1 MHVLTQQ
8 AAASSDV
15 ADALRRIETV
25 LKLSRTAVWEVDRE
39 GVFTYVSSSFEDLLG
54 YRPEELVGRR
64 TIHDFYPAQST
75 PELEKE
81 FSEDWI
87 GQGEEFSQLAL
98 PLVAKSGEIVWISS
112 SGMPIR
118 NEEGRVVGFR
128 GADRDITALKQAE
141 ENLRAN
147 EQNLWRQIQE
157 APVPM
162 AFTGL
167 SDSGDLQ
174 VNRAFVRTFGYE
186 PDEVPSIEA
195 WFAKAYPDEVYREQV
210 RHDTEEWF
218 AQAAKGE
225 VPRPL
230 EYRVTCK
237 DGRVLDVEVAGAVV
251 AGRFVGTFTDVSQRR
266 RELEMRAAREEEL
279 RRVMESLPFP
289 VVMSAAGLDFD
300 WQDARAEVTFL
311 NRRFTALFGYER
323 GDIPTVSDWARQAFP
338 DEQKRNE
345 IFAALDRQVQAALR
359 TEGDVGPIEITVLA
373 KNGEPRDVLIQ
384 AVAVGNKLVTSMED
398 VTERNRVR
406 AKLEE
411 SEARF
416 RRMIEDAPVAISFTR
431 EGGSVLSF
439 NKAFTSTFGWTIDD
453 VPDYDTWFEKIYPD
467 PEYRREALQ
476 TWGADLENARQSDGR
491 IGARVYRMADKSG
504 AQREVEISAVLLG
517 GEMFGTFVDL
527 TERNRAERLLAA
539 SEASLRALVE
549 NAPLGIVRLDLAN
562 GRLWANKAFTDI
574 LGYTA
579 EDIPDLEHWMQR
591 AYPDP
596 AYRARIMADWGQQ
609 LQDAQAGDGKI
620 NASSEVRVI
629 DKSGAEHEMQFSG
642 ILLAGEV
649 FGLWVDL
656 TERNRAERLFREQ
669 RDQLARVGRV
679 SALGQL
685 AASLAH
691 ELDQPLGAILN
702 NAETAEILLT
712 RTPPDL
718 PELRNILRDII
729 EDDRR
734 AGAVLDRIR
743 AMVEKQPFARAA
755 VDVPSLFSQI
765 CELVRPVIE
774 ARKIK
779 LETSVEPGLPPI
791 DGDTVLLQQAL
802 LNLVLNAADAIG
814 ARADGLIQLR
824 AGEPLVGSAAI
835 SVGDNGGGV
844 SDEEKDRLL
853 EPFHTTKEGGLGM
866 GLPIVANIVEQHGG
880 QLRVENLVGR
890 GLTVILTL
898 PVHRRRLL

>member
-1 MHVLTQQ
+1 MRVLTQQ

-15 ADALRRIETV
+15 ADALRRIEAV

-81 FSEDWI
+81 LSEDWI
-87 GQGEEFSQLAL
+87 GQGEEFAQLAV
-98 PLVAKSGEIVWISS
+98 PLVAKSGEIVWVSS

-118 NEEGRVVGFR
+118 DGEGRVVGFR

-147 EQNLWRQIQE
+147 EQTLWRQIQE

-162 AFTGL
+162 AL

-174 VNRAFVRTFGYE
+174 EVNRAFVRTFGYA
-186 PDEVPSIEA
+186 PDEVASIEA

-210 RHDTEEWF
+210 RRDAEEWF

-225 VPRPL
+225 VPQTR

-251 AGRFVGTFTDVSQRR
+251 AGRFVGTFTDVSSRR

-289 VVMSAAGLDFD
+289 VVISTAGLDFD
-300 WQDARAEVTFL
+300 WQDARAEVTFV
-311 NRRFTALFGYER
+311 NRRFTALFGYEH
-323 GDIPTVSDWARQAFP
+323 GDVPTVSDWARQAFP
-338 DEQKRNE
+338 DEKKRHE
-345 IFAALDRQVQAALR
+345 IFAVLDRQVQAALR
-359 TEGDVGPIEITVLA
+359 GDGEVGPVEIAVVA

-384 AVAVGNKLVTSMED
+384 AVAVGNQLVTSMED

-406 AKLEE
+406 AELEE
-411 SEARF
+411 REAKF
-416 RRMIEDAPVAISFTR
+416 RRMIENAPVAISFTR

-439 NKAFTSTFGWTIDD
+439 NKAFTRMFGWTSED
-453 VPDYDTWFEKIYPD
+453 VSGFDGWFEKIYPD
-467 PEYRREALQ
+467 PEYRREVLQ
-476 TWGADLENARQSDGR
+476 TWGADVENARQSDGR
-491 IGARVYRMADKSG
+491 IGARVYRIADKTG
-504 AQREVEISAVLLG
+504 AQREVEISAVLFG

-539 SEASLRALVE
+539 SEASLRGLVE
-549 NAPLGIVRLDLAN
+549 NAPLGIVRLDLAT
-562 GRLWANKAFTDI
+562 GRLWANKAFTDA
-574 LGYTA
+574 LGYTT
-579 EDIPDLEHWMQR
+579 EDIPDLERWMQC

-596 AYRARIMADWGQQ
+596 AYRGRIVADWAQQ
-609 LQDAQAGDGKI
+609 LQDAQSGNGKI
-620 NASSEVRVI
+620 SASSEVKVI
-629 DKSGAEHEMQFSG
+629 DKFGAEHEMQFSG
-642 ILLAGEV
+642 ILLGGEV

-718 PELRNILRDII
+718 PELHNIVRDII

-743 AMVEKQPFARAA
+743 AMVQKQSFARAA
-755 VDVPSLFSQI
+755 VDVSSLFAQI

-774 ARKIK
+774 SRKIR
-779 LETSVEPGLPPI
+779 LETSVEPGLSPI

-824 AGEPLVGSAAI
+824 AGEALGGSVAI

-844 SDEEKDRLL
+844 SDEEKGRLL

-880 QLRVENLVGR
+880 QLHVENLAGR
-890 GLTVILTL
+890 GLTVTMTL
-898 PVHRRRLL
+898 PA

>member
-1 MHVLTQQ
+1 MRVLTQQ

-15 ADALRRIETV
+15 ADALRRIEAV

-81 FSEDWI
+81 LSEDWI
-87 GQGEEFSQLAL
+87 GQGEEFAQLAV
-98 PLVAKSGEIVWISS
+98 PLVAKSGEIVWVSS

-118 NEEGRVVGFR
+118 DGEGRVVGFR

-147 EQNLWRQIQE
+147 EQTLWRQIQE

-162 AFTGL
+162 AL

-174 VNRAFVRTFGYE
+174 EVNRAFVRTFGYA
-186 PDEVPSIEA
+186 PDEVASIEA

-210 RHDTEEWF
+210 RRDAEEWF

-225 VPRPL
+225 VPQTR

-251 AGRFVGTFTDVSQRR
+251 AGRFVGTFTDVSSRR

-289 VVMSAAGLDFD
+289 VVISTAGLDFD
-300 WQDARAEVTFL
+300 WQDARAEVTFV
-311 NRRFTALFGYER
+311 NRRFTALFGYEH
-323 GDIPTVSDWARQAFP
+323 GDVPTVSDWARQAFP
-338 DEQKRNE
+338 DEKKRHE
-345 IFAALDRQVQAALR
+345 IFAVLDRQVQAALR
-359 TEGDVGPIEITVLA
+359 GDGEVGPVEITVVA

-384 AVAVGNKLVTSMED
+384 AVAVGNQLVTSMED

-406 AKLEE
+406 AELEE
-411 SEARF
+411 REAKF
-416 RRMIEDAPVAISFTR
+416 RRMIENAPVAISFTR

-439 NKAFTSTFGWTIDD
+439 NKAFTRMFGWTSED
-453 VPDYDTWFEKIYPD
+453 VSGFDGWFEKIYPD
-467 PEYRREALQ
+467 PEYRREVLQ
-476 TWGADLENARQSDGR
+476 TWGADVENARQSDGR
-491 IGARVYRMADKSG
+491 IGARVYRIADKTG
-504 AQREVEISAVLLG
+504 AQCEVEISAVLFG

-539 SEASLRALVE
+539 SEASLRGLVE
-549 NAPLGIVRLDLAN
+549 NAPLGIVRLDLAT
-562 GRLWANKAFTDI
+562 GRLWANKAFTDA
-574 LGYTA
+574 LGYTT
-579 EDIPDLEHWMQR
+579 EDIPDLERWMQC

-596 AYRARIMADWGQQ
+596 AYRGRIVADWAQQ
-609 LQDAQAGDGKI
+609 LQDAQSGNGKI
-620 NASSEVRVI
+620 SASSEVKVI
-629 DKSGAEHEMQFSG
+629 DKFGAEHEMQFSG
-642 ILLAGEV
+642 ILLGGEV

-718 PELRNILRDII
+718 PELHNIVRDII

-743 AMVEKQPFARAA
+743 AMVQKQSFARAA
-755 VDVPSLFSQI
+755 VDVSSLFAQI

-774 ARKIK
+774 SRKIR
-779 LETSVEPGLPPI
+779 LETSVEPGLSPI

-824 AGEPLVGSAAI
+824 AGEALGGSVAI

-844 SDEEKDRLL
+844 SDEEKGRLL

-880 QLRVENLVGR
+880 QLHVENLAGR
-890 GLTVILTL
+890 GLAVTMTL
-898 PVHRRRLL
+898 PA

>member
-1 MHVLTQQ
+1 MRVLTQQ

-15 ADALRRIETV
+15 ADALRRIEAV

-81 FSEDWI
+81 LSEDWI
-87 GQGEEFSQLAL
+87 GQGEEFAQLAV
-98 PLVAKSGEIVWISS
+98 PLVAKSGEIVWVSS

-118 NEEGRVVGFR
+118 DGEGRVVGFR

-147 EQNLWRQIQE
+147 EQTLWRQIQE

-162 AFTGL
+162 AL

-174 VNRAFVRTFGYE
+174 EVNRAFVRTFGYA
-186 PDEVPSIEA
+186 PDEVASIEA

-210 RHDTEEWF
+210 RRDAEEWF

-225 VPRPL
+225 VPQTR

-251 AGRFVGTFTDVSQRR
+251 AGRFVGTFTDVSSRR

-289 VVMSAAGLDFD
+289 VVISTAGLDFD
-300 WQDARAEVTFL
+300 WQDARAEVTFV
-311 NRRFTALFGYER
+311 NRRFTALFGYEH
-323 GDIPTVSDWARQAFP
+323 GDVPTVSDWARQAFP
-338 DEQKRNE
+338 DEKKRHE
-345 IFAALDRQVQAALR
+345 IFAVLDRQVQAALR
-359 TEGDVGPIEITVLA
+359 GDGEVGPVEITVVA

-384 AVAVGNKLVTSMED
+384 AVAVGNQLVTSMED

-406 AKLEE
+406 AELEE
-411 SEARF
+411 REAKF
-416 RRMIEDAPVAISFTR
+416 RRMIENAPVAISFTR

-439 NKAFTSTFGWTIDD
+439 NKAFTRMFGWTSED
-453 VPDYDTWFEKIYPD
+453 VSGFDGWFEKIYPD
-467 PEYRREALQ
+467 PEYRREVLQ
-476 TWGADLENARQSDGR
+476 TWGADVENARQSDGR
-491 IGARVYRMADKSG
+491 IGARVYRIADKTG
-504 AQREVEISAVLLG
+504 AQCEVEISAVLFG

-539 SEASLRALVE
+539 SEASLRGLVE
-549 NAPLGIVRLDLAN
+549 NAPLGIVRLDLAT
-562 GRLWANKAFTDI
+562 GRLWANKAFTDA
-574 LGYTA
+574 LGYTT
-579 EDIPDLEHWMQR
+579 EDIPDLERWMQC

-596 AYRARIMADWGQQ
+596 AYRGRIVADWAQQ
-609 LQDAQAGDGKI
+609 LQDAQSGNGKI
-620 NASSEVRVI
+620 SASSEVKVI
-629 DKSGAEHEMQFSG
+629 DKFGAEHEMQFSG
-642 ILLAGEV
+642 ILLGGEV

-718 PELRNILRDII
+718 PELHNIVRDII

-743 AMVEKQPFARAA
+743 AMVQKQSFARAA
-755 VDVPSLFSQI
+755 VDVSSLFAQI

-774 ARKIK
+774 SRKIR
-779 LETSVEPGLPPI
+779 LETSVEPGLSPI

-824 AGEPLVGSAAI
+824 AGEALGGSVAI

-844 SDEEKDRLL
+844 SDEEKGRLL

-880 QLRVENLVGR
+880 QLHVENLAGR
-890 GLTVILTL
+890 GLTVTMTL
-898 PVHRRRLL
+898 PA

>member
-1 MHVLTQQ
+1 MRVLTQQ
-8 AAASSDV
+8 ATASSDV
-15 ADALRRIETV
+15 ADALRRIEAV

-64 TIHDFYPAQST
+64 TIHDFYPAPST

-81 FSEDWI
+81 LSEDWI
-87 GQGEEFSQLAL
+87 GQGEEFAQLAV
-98 PLVAKSGEIVWISS
+98 PLVAKSGEIVWVSS

-118 NEEGRVVGFR
+118 DEEGRVVGFR

-147 EQNLWRQIQE
+147 EQILWRQIQE

-162 AFTGL
+162 AF

-174 VNRAFVRTFGYE
+174 EVNRAFVRTFGYE
-186 PDEVPSIEA
+186 PDEVASIEA

-210 RHDTEEWF
+210 RRDAEEWF
-218 AQAAKGE
+218 AQAAQGE
-225 VPRPL
+225 VPQTC
-230 EYRVTCK
+230 EYRITCK

-251 AGRFVGTFTDVSQRR
+251 AGRFVGTFTDVSSRR

-279 RRVMESLPFP
+279 RRVMENLPFP
-289 VVMSAAGLDFD
+289 VVISAAGLDFD
-300 WQDARAEVTFL
+300 WQDARAEVTFV
-311 NRRFTALFGYER
+311 NRRFTALFGYEH
-323 GDIPTVSDWARQAFP
+323 GDVPTVSDWARQAFP
-338 DEQKRNE
+338 DEKKRRE
-345 IFAALDRQVQAALR
+345 IFAVLDRQVQAALR
-359 TEGDVGPIEITVLA
+359 GDGEVGPVEITVVA

-384 AVAVGNKLVTSMED
+384 AVAVGNQLVTSMED

-406 AKLEE
+406 AELEE
-411 SEARF
+411 REAKF
-416 RRMIEDAPVAISFTR
+416 RRMIENAPVAISFTR

-439 NKAFTSTFGWTIDD
+439 NKAFTRMFGWTSED
-453 VPDYDTWFEKIYPD
+453 VSGFDGWFEKIYPD
-467 PEYRREALQ
+467 PEYRREVLQ
-476 TWGADLENARQSDGR
+476 TWGADVENARQSDGR
-491 IGARVYRMADKSG
+491 IGARVYRIADKTG
-504 AQREVEISAVLLG
+504 AQCEVEISAVLFG

-539 SEASLRALVE
+539 SEASLRGLVE
-549 NAPLGIVRLDLAN
+549 NAPLGIVRLDLAT
-562 GRLWANKAFTDI
+562 GRLWANKAFTDA
-574 LGYTA
+574 LGYTT
-579 EDIPDLEHWMQR
+579 EDIPDLERWMQC

-596 AYRARIMADWGQQ
+596 AYRGRIVADWAQQ
-609 LQDAQAGDGKI
+609 LQDAQSGNGKI
-620 NASSEVRVI
+620 SASSEVKVI
-629 DKSGAEHEMQFSG
+629 DKFGAEHEMQFSG
-642 ILLAGEV
+642 ILLGGEV

-718 PELRNILRDII
+718 PELHNIVRDII

-743 AMVEKQPFARAA
+743 AMVQKQSFARAA
-755 VDVPSLFSQI
+755 VDVSSLFAQI

-774 ARKIK
+774 SRKIR
-779 LETSVEPGLPPI
+779 LETSVEPGLSPI

-824 AGEPLVGSAAI
+824 AGEALGGSVAI

-844 SDEEKDRLL
+844 SDEEKGRLL

-880 QLRVENLVGR
+880 QLHVENLAGR
-890 GLTVILTL
+890 GLAVTMTL
-898 PVHRRRLL
+898 PA

>member
-1 MHVLTQQ
+1 MRVLTQQ
-8 AAASSDV
+8 ATASSDV
-15 ADALRRIETV
+15 ADALRRIEAV

-64 TIHDFYPAQST
+64 TIHDFYPAPST

-81 FSEDWI
+81 LSEDWI
-87 GQGEEFSQLAL
+87 GQGEEFAQLAV
-98 PLVAKSGEIVWISS
+98 PLVAKSGEIVWVSS

-118 NEEGRVVGFR
+118 DEEGRVVGFR

-147 EQNLWRQIQE
+147 EQILWRQIQE

-162 AFTGL
+162 AF

-174 VNRAFVRTFGYE
+174 EVNRAFVRTFGYE
-186 PDEVPSIEA
+186 PDEVASIEA

-210 RHDTEEWF
+210 RRDAEEWF
-218 AQAAKGE
+218 AQAAQGE
-225 VPRPL
+225 VPQTR
-230 EYRVTCK
+230 EYRITCK

-251 AGRFVGTFTDVSQRR
+251 AGRFVGTFTDVSSRR

-279 RRVMESLPFP
+279 RRVMENLPFP
-289 VVMSAAGLDFD
+289 VVISAAGLDFD
-300 WQDARAEVTFL
+300 WQDARAEVTFV
-311 NRRFTALFGYER
+311 NRRFTALFGYEH
-323 GDIPTVSDWARQAFP
+323 GDVPTVSDWARQAFP
-338 DEQKRNE
+338 DEKKRHE
-345 IFAALDRQVQAALR
+345 IFAVLDRQVQAALR
-359 TEGDVGPIEITVLA
+359 GDGEVGPVEITVVA

-384 AVAVGNKLVTSMED
+384 AVAVGNQLVTSMED

-406 AKLEE
+406 AELEE
-411 SEARF
+411 REAKF
-416 RRMIEDAPVAISFTR
+416 RRMIENAPVAISFTR
-431 EGGSVLSF
+431 ESGSVLSF
-439 NKAFTSTFGWTIDD
+439 NKAFTRMFGWTSED
-453 VPDYDTWFEKIYPD
+453 VSGFDGWFEKIYPD
-467 PEYRREALQ
+467 PEYRREVLQ
-476 TWGADLENARQSDGR
+476 TWGADVENARQSDGR
-491 IGARVYRMADKSG
+491 IGARVYRIADKTG
-504 AQREVEISAVLLG
+504 AQREVEISAVLFG

-539 SEASLRALVE
+539 SEASLRGLVE
-549 NAPLGIVRLDLAN
+549 NAPLGIVRMDLAT
-562 GRLWANKAFTDI
+562 GRLWANKAFTDT
-574 LGYTA
+574 LGYTT

-596 AYRARIMADWGQQ
+596 AYRGRIMADWAQQ
-609 LQDAQAGDGKI
+609 LQDAQSGDGKI
-620 NASSEVRVI
+620 SASSEVKVI
-629 DKSGAEHEMQFSG
+629 DKFGAEHEMQFSG
-642 ILLAGEV
+642 ILLGGEV

-718 PELRNILRDII
+718 PELHNIVRDII

-743 AMVEKQPFARAA
+743 AMVQKQSFARAA
-755 VDVPSLFSQI
+755 VDVSSLFAQI

-779 LETSVEPGLPPI
+779 LETSVEPGLSPI

-814 ARADGLIQLR
+814 ARVDGLIQLR
-824 AGEPLVGSAAI
+824 AGEALGGSVAI

-880 QLRVENLVGR
+880 QLHVENLAGR
-890 GLTVILTL
+890 GLTVTLTL
-898 PVHRRRLL
+898 PA